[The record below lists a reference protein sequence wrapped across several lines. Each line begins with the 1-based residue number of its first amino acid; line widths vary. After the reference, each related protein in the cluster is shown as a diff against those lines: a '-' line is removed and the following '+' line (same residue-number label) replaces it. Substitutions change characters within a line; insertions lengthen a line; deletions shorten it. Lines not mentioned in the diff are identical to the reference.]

1 MKTLTTILAVFLLTG
16 CLATT
21 PEQMLDNALAEC
33 ERVGM
38 KDNEQCVF
46 PLYSQQQQAQRD
58 SLQRFSNALQRRH
71 HRQQH
76 QTG

>member
-1 MKTLTTILAVFLLTG
+1 MKTLTTILAAFLLTG

-46 PLYSQQQQAQRD
+46 LLYSQQQQAQRD
-58 SLQRFSNALQRRH
+58 SLQRFSNAYKRWH